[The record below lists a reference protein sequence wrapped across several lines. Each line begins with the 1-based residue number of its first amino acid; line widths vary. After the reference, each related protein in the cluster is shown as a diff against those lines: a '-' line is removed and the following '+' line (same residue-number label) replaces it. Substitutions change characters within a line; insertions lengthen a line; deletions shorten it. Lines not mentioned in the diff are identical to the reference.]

1 MHDCR
6 EKHYRY
12 EKKIKLFDYK
22 KSNPTIACRNIAK
35 IFNIG
40 KTSSATIIK
49 NEEKLGKDY
58 ASFEG
63 SRERTHHGKFHKVN
77 EAMCLWYIKCCA
89 ANLYPTGALIQEE
102 TLLMKEKII
111 KTKPELDR
119 FHASNGWLEFFKTT
133 YGIRETTT
141 VISGVAGDVPI
152 TTVNA

>member
-1 MHDCR
+1 M
-6 EKHYRY
+6 
-12 EKKIKLFDYK
+12 FDYK
-22 KSNPTIACRNIAK
+22 KSNPTIACRNIAQ

-40 KTSSATIIK
+40 KTYGATIIK

-63 SRERTHHGKFHKVN
+63 NRERIHHGKFHKLN
-77 EAMCLWYIKCCA
+77 EAMYLWYTKCCA
-89 ANLYPTGALIQEE
+89 ANLCPTGTLIQEE

-111 KTKPELDR
+111 KTKPELDE
-119 FHASNGWLEFFKTT
+119 FYASNGWLEFFKTT

-152 TTVNA
+152 TTVKA